1 MLLPKVTQMLS
12 FCDLNIYDA
21 WSFANRSKMSNRGR
35 NVENDKWILTN
46 CCNFLKAS
54 DTEMAKQL
62 SSYETH
68 DDNFPPI
75 LILMQSVMSRSP
87 DTIGEKWATFGTP
100 CALRR
105 DASLGSQRVI
115 SASCERSC
123 YKYSATKNPYYSCC
137 RSCAKDVEHSGAAF
151 YIALFPPYP
160 HIRLNLLS
168 LNHETKKHY
177 PQLDALNS

>member
-1 MLLPKVTQMLS
+1 MNTTVTIAVILWEHDTETIKQ
-12 FCDLNIYDA
+12 FDPHEIYDA
-21 WSFANRSKMSNRGR
+21 
-35 NVENDKWILTN
+35 
-46 CCNFLKAS
+46 NF
-54 DTEMAKQL
+54 
-62 SSYETH
+62 
-68 DDNFPPI
+68 
-75 LILMQSVMSRSP
+75 SRSWFSCKALLSLSP
-87 DTIGEKWATFGTP
+87 NTTGEKWATFGTP

-160 HIRLNLLS
+160 HIRLNFLS
-168 LNHETKKHY
+168 LNHGTKKRY
-177 PQLDALNS
+177 LFLS